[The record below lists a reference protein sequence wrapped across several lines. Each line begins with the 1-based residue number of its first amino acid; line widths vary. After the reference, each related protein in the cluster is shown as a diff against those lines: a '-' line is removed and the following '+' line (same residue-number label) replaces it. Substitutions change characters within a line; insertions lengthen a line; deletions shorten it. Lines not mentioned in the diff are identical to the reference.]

1 MIASGRKPAGFI
13 PAPLLPLTQAGSVDF
28 GLLEKQVDYL
38 IKAGADGL
46 FINGTTGEG
55 AWLATSEKTDVL
67 RAAKQAAAGRCFLAA
82 ACLQP
87 ATPQVLAEMEA
98 MLKLEPDFV
107 VAVAPYYYAVSQQ
120 ALAAHFREVARAS
133 PVPLILYNIPQ
144 CTHNPISVET
154 VLELAWEPNVAG
166 IKDSSGDFV
175 SFCRGLAAGAK
186 PGVLDGAKA
195 GARDGAPA
203 GFSWIMGEDYLDGP
217 AMLSGADGIVSGL
230 ANVWAGFHA
239 ALVRAAQAGDR
250 EGVLANQAKVH
261 QLYGIHRVT
270 GGKVI
275 QVLKAGAAMFG
286 RSTPRM
292 RLPSLD
298 LGEEDTAAVR
308 RVLEGLGLL

>member
-13 PAPLLPLTQAGSVDF
+13 PAPLLPLTRAGSVDF

-38 IKAGADGL
+38 IEAGADGL
-46 FINGTTGEG
+46 FVNGTTGEG

-154 VLELAWEPNVAG
+154 VLELALEPNVAG

-175 SFCRGLAAGAK
+175 SFCRGLAA
-186 PGVLDGAKA
+186 
-195 GARDGAPA
+195 GAPA

-250 EGVLANQAKVH
+250 EGVLANQAKIH
-261 QLYGIHRVT
+261 QLYGIHRAT

>member
-1 MIASGRKPAGFI
+1 MAASGKKPAGFI
-13 PAPLLPLTQAGSVDF
+13 PAPLLPLTDTGGVDF

-55 AWLATSEKTDVL
+55 AWLGTGQKADVL
-67 RAAKQAAAGRCFLAA
+67 KAAKQAAAGRCFLAA

-120 ALAAHFREVARAS
+120 AVAAHFREVARAS

-144 CTHNPISVET
+144 CTHNPIAVET
-154 VLELAWEPNVAG
+154 VLELAREPNIAG

-175 SFCRGLAAGAK
+175 SFCRGLSGGAE
-186 PGVLDGAKA
+186 PGVLDGA
-195 GARDGAPA
+195 PA
-203 GFSWIMGEDYLDGP
+203 GFAWIMGEDYLDGP

-275 QVLKAGAAMFG
+275 PVLKAGAAMFG

-292 RLPSLD
+292 RMRSLD